1 MLLHSRIARTAIALA
16 GVAVLAACGEK
27 ATGPATPATVAAPT
41 AAAPTVVPATP
52 GPTAE
57 ADTSPEVIA
66 APATPTAAPTVA
78 KTQGRVRIY
87 SGPSDVPLSPEPGTG
102 RGDTLIQLTATASAD
117 IGTYV
122 ADGQGRTLYRFDKDT
137 AKPSK
142 STCNGDCA
150 KTWPPLLV
158 AGPGRIY
165 PSGIDPQLVGYVER
179 ADGTC
184 QVTIGGWPVYLYA
197 KDTAPGDRNGQ
208 GVGGTWFAISPT
220 GDRSTSEPEVV
231 TAPTTATAG

>member
-16 GVAVLAACGEK
+16 SVAVLAACDEA
-27 ATGPATPATVAAPT
+27 ATGPATPAT
-41 AAAPTVVPATP
+41 AAASPATAP
-52 GPTAE
+52 SPTGG
-57 ADTSPEVIA
+57 ADTTPEVVD
-66 APATPTAAPTVA
+66 APSTPQPAPTVA

-87 SGPSDVPLSPEPGTG
+87 SGPSDVPLTPAPDTG
-102 RGDTLIQLTATASAD
+102 RGSNIIQLNATASDD

-142 STCNGDCA
+142 SNCNGDCA

-158 AGPGRIY
+158 KGGGQIY
-165 PSGIDPQLVGYVER
+165 PSGINPKLVGYVER

-184 QVTIGGWPVYLYA
+184 QVTIGGWPVYLFDKDA
-197 KDTAPGDRNGQ
+197 KPGDINGQ
-208 GVGGTWFAISPT
+208 GVGGTWFAISPV
-220 GDRSTSEPEVV
+220 GDRTTSLPEVV
-231 TAPTTATAG
+231 TTPTAP